1 MSEVWLVIKVNNYT
15 TITIITKVSKF
26 YATVFLIMAFAPV
39 SAQEKRVL
47 SLEEAVKLGIANS
60 KNLKIDQAKIEEST
74 ANLLAA
80 KNRLLPEL
88 TVSGSYLY
96 LPFEPNV
103 DLKIPGMSG
112 GGPKVSNVLYGSANL
127 SVPIYSGG
135 RIKYGIKSAE
145 YLVEASKLTAEN
157 DKNAIAYNIS
167 QAYNNL
173 FKANEVVKLL
183 KENLASSQKRD
194 QSFSKLENNGVIARN
209 DRLKAQLQTSNIEL
223 QLMEAENNYNIANI
237 NMDLLLGLPDNT
249 VIEVDSSYIG
259 ADDLGKPDDYYLN
272 LARENRNDL
281 KAIDYQRKAAALGTK
296 SAKAENLPSLAFT
309 GGYVAA
315 DIPKLLTITNAVN
328 VGVGIQYNLSNIW
341 KKNSSYVQSKAK
353 EQELA
358 AANDLLNDNV
368 TLEVKRDYQND
379 LYAHKK
385 IDVYQRALEQAEE
398 NYRITLNKYNNGLET
413 ITNLLDADTA
423 RITANVNVVTSKA
436 DAALAHKKLLQTT
449 GIINQ

>member
-1 MSEVWLVIKVNNYT
+1 MNQFLTAIILVGT
-15 TITIITKVSKF
+15 F
-26 YATVFLIMAFAPV
+26 CFF
-39 SAQEKRVL
+39 SAQEKRTI
-47 SLEEAVKLGIANS
+47 SLEEAVKLGIENS
-60 KNLKIDQAKIEEST
+60 KNLKIDRAQIEEST

-80 KNRLLPEL
+80 KNKQLPEL

-96 LPFEPNV
+96 QPLEPHV
-103 DLKIPGMSG
+103 DLKLQGMSG
-112 GGPKVSNVLYGSANL
+112 GGPKVSNVLYGSANV

-145 YLVEASKLTAEN
+145 YLVEASKLNTEN

-183 KENLASSQKRD
+183 KENLTSSQKRD
-194 QSFSKLENNGVIARN
+194 ESFIKLENNGVIARN
-209 DRLKAQLQTSNIEL
+209 DRLKAQLQTSNTEL
-223 QLMEAENNYNIANI
+223 QLMEAENNYSIANI

-249 VIEVDSSYIG
+249 KIEVDSNYIG
-259 ADDLGKPDDYYLN
+259 EDDLGKPDDYYLN
-272 LARENRNDL
+272 LARENRNDI
-281 KAIDYQRKAAALGTK
+281 KALDYQRKAAALGTK
-296 SAKAENLPSLAFT
+296 SAKAEHLPSLAFT

-358 AANDLLNDNV
+358 ANNDLLNDNV

-379 LYAHKK
+379 LFAHKK

-398 NYRITLNKYNNGLET
+398 NYRIILNKYNAGLET

-423 RITANVNVVTSKA
+423 KITANVNVITSKA

-449 GIINQ
+449 GTINNN

>member
-1 MSEVWLVIKVNNYT
+1 MQTMNQFLTAIILVGT
-15 TITIITKVSKF
+15 F
-26 YATVFLIMAFAPV
+26 CFF
-39 SAQEKRVL
+39 SAQEKRTI
-47 SLEEAVKLGIANS
+47 SLEEAVKLGIENS
-60 KNLKIDQAKIEEST
+60 KNLKIDRAQIEEST

-80 KNRLLPEL
+80 KNKQLPEL

-96 LPFEPNV
+96 QPLEPHV
-103 DLKIPGMSG
+103 DLKLQGMSG
-112 GGPKVSNVLYGSANL
+112 GGPKVSNVLYGSANV

-145 YLVEASKLTAEN
+145 YLVEASKLNTEN

-183 KENLASSQKRD
+183 KENLTSSQKRD
-194 QSFSKLENNGVIARN
+194 ESFIKLENNGVIARN
-209 DRLKAQLQTSNIEL
+209 DRLKAQLQTSNTEL
-223 QLMEAENNYNIANI
+223 QLMEAENNYSIANI

-249 VIEVDSSYIG
+249 KIEVDSNYIG
-259 ADDLGKPDDYYLN
+259 EDDLGKPDDYYLN
-272 LARENRNDL
+272 LARENRNDI
-281 KAIDYQRKAAALGTK
+281 KALDYQRKAAALGTK
-296 SAKAENLPSLAFT
+296 SAKAEHLPSLAFT

-358 AANDLLNDNV
+358 ANNDLLNDNV
-368 TLEVKRDYQND
+368 TLEVRRDYQND

-398 NYRITLNKYNNGLET
+398 NYRITLNKYNAGLET

-423 RITANVNVVTSKA
+423 KITANVNVITSKA

-449 GIINQ
+449 GTINNN

>member
-1 MSEVWLVIKVNNYT
+1 MQTVNQFLT
-15 TITIITKVSKF
+15 AIILLGSF
-26 YATVFLIMAFAPV
+26 SFF
-39 SAQEKRVL
+39 SAQEKRTI
-47 SLEEAVKLGIANS
+47 SLEEAVKLGIENS
-60 KNLKIDQAKIEEST
+60 KNLKIDQAQIEEST

-80 KNRLLPEL
+80 KNKQLPEL
-88 TVSGSYLY
+88 TVSASYLY
-96 LPFEPNV
+96 LPLEPNV
-103 DLKIPGMSG
+103 DLKIPGLAG
-112 GGPKVSNVLYGSANL
+112 GGPKVSNVLYGSANVT
-127 SVPIYSGG
+127 VPIYSGG
-135 RIKYGIKSAE
+135 RIRYGIKSAE
-145 YLVEASKLTAEN
+145 YLVEASKLNAEN

-183 KENLASSQKRD
+183 KENLISSQKRD
-194 QSFSKLENNGVIARN
+194 ESFIKLENNGVIARN

-223 QLMEAENNYNIANI
+223 QLMEAENNYSIANI

-249 VIEVDSSYIG
+249 EIEVDSNYIG
-259 ADDLGKPDDYYLN
+259 EDDLGKPDDYYLN
-272 LARENRNDL
+272 LARENRNDI
-281 KAIDYQRKAAALGTK
+281 KALDYQRKAAALGSK
-296 SAKAENLPSLAFT
+296 SAKAEHLPSLAFT

-358 AANDLLNDNV
+358 ANNDLLNDNV
-368 TLEVKRDYQND
+368 TLEVRRDYQND
-379 LYAHKK
+379 LFAHKK

-398 NYRITLNKYNNGLET
+398 NYRITLNKYNAGLET

-423 RITANVNVVTSKA
+423 KITANVNVITSKA

-449 GIINQ
+449 GTINNN

>member
-1 MSEVWLVIKVNNYT
+1 MNKLLTAIILVVT
-15 TITIITKVSKF
+15 FGV
-26 YATVFLIMAFAPV
+26 L
-39 SAQEKRVL
+39 SAQEKRKI
-47 SLEEAVKLGIANS
+47 SLQEAVKLGIENS
-60 KNLKIDQAKIEEST
+60 KYLKIDQAQIEEST

-80 KNRLLPEL
+80 KNKQLPEL

-96 LPFEPNV
+96 LPLEPNV
-103 DLKIPGMSG
+103 DLKIPGMAG

-127 SVPIYSGG
+127 SVPIYAGG

-145 YLVEASKLTAEN
+145 YLVEASKLNAEN

-183 KENLASSQKRD
+183 KENLTSSQKRD
-194 QSFSKLENNGVIARN
+194 ESFIKLENNGVIARN

-223 QLMEAENNYNIANI
+223 QLMEAENNYSIANI

-249 VIEVDSSYIG
+249 EIEVDSNYIG
-259 ADDLGKPDDYYLN
+259 EDDLGKPDDYYLN
-272 LARENRNDL
+272 LARENRNDI
-281 KAIDYQRKAAALGTK
+281 KALDYQRKAAALGSK
-296 SAKAENLPSLAFT
+296 SAKAEHLPSLAFT

-358 AANDLLNDNV
+358 ANNDLLNDNV
-368 TLEVKRDYQND
+368 TLEVRRDYQND
-379 LYAHKK
+379 LFAHKK

-398 NYRITLNKYNNGLET
+398 NYRITLNKYNAGLET

-423 RITANVNVVTSKA
+423 KITANVNVITSKA

-449 GIINQ
+449 GTINNN

>member
-1 MSEVWLVIKVNNYT
+1 VNKFLTTAFLLMSIY
-15 TITIITKVSKF
+15 S
-26 YATVFLIMAFAPV
+26 V

-47 SLEEAVKLGIANS
+47 TLEEAVKLGIENS
-60 KNLKIDQAKIEEST
+60 KSLKIDQAKIEQST
-74 ANLLAA
+74 ANLLEA
-80 KNRLLPEL
+80 KNRQLPEL
-88 TVSGSYLY
+88 KVSGSYLY
-96 LPFEPNV
+96 LPMKPNV
-103 DLKIPGMSG
+103 DLKIPGLSG
-112 GGPKVSNVLYGSANL
+112 GGPEVSQVLYGSANL
-127 SVPIYSGG
+127 SVPIYAGG
-135 RIKYGIKSAE
+135 RIKYGIQSAQ
-145 YLVEASKLTAEN
+145 YLVEASKLSSEN

-194 QSFSKLENNGVIARN
+194 ESFIKLEKNGVIARN

-223 QLMEAENNYNIANI
+223 QLMEAQNNYSIANI

-249 VIEVDSSYIG
+249 EIEVDSNYIG
-259 ADDLGKPDDYYLN
+259 EDNLGKPDDYYLN
-272 LARENRNDL
+272 LARENRKDIQAL
-281 KAIDYQRKAAALGTK
+281 DYQRKAAALGTK
-296 SAKAENLPSLAFT
+296 AAKAENLPSLAFT

-315 DIPKLLTITNAVN
+315 DIPKFLTITNAVN
-328 VGVGIQYNLSNIW
+328 FGVGISYNLSNIW
-341 KKNSSYVQSKAK
+341 KKNSSLMQSKAR

-358 AANDLLNDNV
+358 ANNDLLNDNV

-423 RITANVNVVTSKA
+423 KITANVNVVTSKA

-449 GIINQ
+449 GIIMSEVR

>member
-1 MSEVWLVIKVNNYT
+1 MQTMNKFLT
-15 TITIITKVSKF
+15 AIILLGTF
-26 YATVFLIMAFAPV
+26 GFF
-39 SAQEKRVL
+39 SAQEKRTI
-47 SLEEAVKLGIANS
+47 SLEEAVKLGIQNS
-60 KNLKIDQAKIEEST
+60 KYLKVDQAQIEEST

-80 KNRLLPEL
+80 KNRQLPEL

-96 LPFEPNV
+96 LPLEPNV
-103 DLKIPGMSG
+103 NLKIPGLAG
-112 GGPKVSNVLYGSANL
+112 GGPKVSNVLYGSANV
-127 SVPIYSGG
+127 SVPIYSEG

-145 YLVEASKLTAEN
+145 YLVEASKLNSEN

-183 KENLASSQKRD
+183 KENLTSSQKRD
-194 QSFSKLENNGVIARN
+194 QSFIKLENNGVIARN

-223 QLMEAENNYNIANI
+223 QLMEAENNYSIANI

-249 VIEVDSSYIG
+249 EIEVDSNYIG
-259 ADDLGKPDDYYLN
+259 EDDLTKPDDYYLN
-272 LARENRNDL
+272 LARESRNDL
-281 KAIDYQRKAAALGTK
+281 KALDYQRRAAELGSK

-341 KKNSSYVQSKAK
+341 KKNSSYVQAKAK

-358 AANDLLNDNV
+358 ANNDLLNDNI
-368 TLEVKRDYQND
+368 TLEVRRDYQND
-379 LYAHKK
+379 LFAHKK

-398 NYRITLNKYNNGLET
+398 NYRITLNKYNAGLET

-423 RITANVNVVTSKA
+423 KITANVNVVTSKA

-449 GIINQ
+449 GTINN

>member
-1 MSEVWLVIKVNNYT
+1 MQTMNKFLTAVILVGT
-15 TITIITKVSKF
+15 FSLF
-26 YATVFLIMAFAPV
+26 
-39 SAQEKRVL
+39 SAQEKRTL
-47 SLEEAVKLGIANS
+47 SLEEAVKLGIENS
-60 KNLKIDQAKIEEST
+60 KNLKIDRAQIEEST

-80 KNRLLPEL
+80 KNKQLPEL

-96 LPFEPNV
+96 LPLEPHV
-103 DLKIPGMSG
+103 DLKIQGMSG
-112 GGPKVSNVLYGSANL
+112 GGPKVSNVLYGSANV

-145 YLVEASKLTAEN
+145 YLVEASKLTTEN

-183 KENLASSQKRD
+183 KENLTSSQKRD
-194 QSFSKLENNGVIARN
+194 QSFIKLENNCVIARN

-223 QLMEAENNYNIANI
+223 QLMEAENNYSIANI

-249 VIEVDSSYIG
+249 EIEVDSNYIG
-259 ADDLGKPDDYYLN
+259 EDDLTKPDDYYLN

-281 KAIDYQRKAAALGTK
+281 KALDYQRKAAALGSK

-315 DIPKLLTITNAVN
+315 DVPKLLTIYNAVN
-328 VGVGIQYNLSNIW
+328 IGVGLQYNLSNIW
-341 KKNSSYVQSKAK
+341 KKNSSYVQAKAR

-358 AANDLLNDNV
+358 ANNDLLNDNV

-398 NYRITLNKYNNGLET
+398 NYRITLNKYNAGLET

-423 RITANVNVVTSKA
+423 KITANVNVVTSKA

-449 GIINQ
+449 GTINN